1 MAQDAAEDLKAAKAA
16 AAAAEHFDAS
26 VKGESHTDAPD
37 DAATIA
43 KGVHWTAAAPY
54 SLAHDAR
61 VKTGEAAPPSEAETV
76 AKGVTWKK
84 EQKSAPAQSDVD
96 KVASGI
102 RWKPQQ

>member
-1 MAQDAAEDLKAAKAA
+1 MDGRS
-16 AAAAEHFDAS
+16 AS
-26 VKGESHTDAPD
+26 IEIFADDGLIYMTLFIAP
-37 DAATIA
+37 TE
-43 KGVHWTAAAPY
+43 G
-54 SLAHDAR
+54 S
-61 VKTGEAAPPSEAETV
+61 